1 MAYDKSTIERLCGV
15 GVSVSEKQ
23 LRAICEWKSCYE
35 SASGEK
41 LRLASAISCEIA
53 RLVTLEMKSRVFGGE
68 RAEVINKVYQ
78 TFLKNL
84 RQETEYAAAFGGVVF
99 KPFYSGGRILIDCT
113 NATEFYPTEFD
124 SNGKICGA
132 VFRSEQVLD
141 KKYYTKLEVHKFC
154 NNIEY
159 IKNMVFESSA
169 AGIIGKRVNPRK
181 VPQWAELP
189 EDIAVTNI
197 DRPLFTYFKMPFANT
212 VDTNSPLG
220 ISVFA
225 KAVGLIRDAE
235 EQYKRFLWEF
245 ESSEKALYISTEA
258 LKVDENGKPV
268 LPEGN
273 ERIYRLLQGD
283 SADFYKE
290 YSPAI
295 RNANMSE
302 GLDEILRKIEF
313 ECSLAYGTISNV
325 QNVDKTAEEIKSSKQ
340 RSYAAVSDI
349 QSALEECLEDLV
361 YIIDVW
367 VSLAKLAPD
376 GEYNM
381 STEWNDSI
389 LADRQKEFEEKRALV
404 MDGLMQP
411 WEFRM
416 WYFGEDEETAKKMTV
431 SDELAEE

>member
-1 MAYDKSTIERLCGV
+1 
-15 GVSVSEKQ
+15 
-23 LRAICEWKSCYE
+23 
-35 SASGEK
+35 
-41 LRLASAISCEIA
+41 
-53 RLVTLEMKSRVFGGE
+53 
-68 RAEVINKVYQ
+68 
-78 TFLKNL
+78 
-84 RQETEYAAAFGGVVF
+84 
-99 KPFYSGGRILIDCT
+99 
-113 NATEFYPTEFD
+113 
-124 SNGKICGA
+124 
-132 VFRSEQVLD
+132 
-141 KKYYTKLEVHKFC
+141 
-154 NNIEY
+154 
-159 IKNMVFESSA
+159 
-169 AGIIGKRVNPRK
+169 
-181 VPQWAELP
+181 
-189 EDIAVTNI
+189 
-197 DRPLFTYFKMPFANT
+197 MPFANT

-245 ESSEKALYISTEA
+245 ESSEKALYISTEV

-411 WEFRM
+411 
-416 WYFGEDEETAKKMTV
+416 
-431 SDELAEE
+431 

>member
-1 MAYDKSTIERLCGV
+1 M
-15 GVSVSEKQ
+15 
-23 LRAICEWKSCYE
+23 
-35 SASGEK
+35 
-41 LRLASAISCEIA
+41 
-53 RLVTLEMKSRVFGGE
+53 
-68 RAEVINKVYQ
+68 
-78 TFLKNL
+78 
-84 RQETEYAAAFGGVVF
+84 
-99 KPFYSGGRILIDCT
+99 
-113 NATEFYPTEFD
+113 
-124 SNGKICGA
+124 
-132 VFRSEQVLD
+132 
-141 KKYYTKLEVHKFC
+141 
-154 NNIEY
+154 
-159 IKNMVFESSA
+159 
-169 AGIIGKRVNPRK
+169 
-181 VPQWAELP
+181 
-189 EDIAVTNI
+189 
-197 DRPLFTYFKMPFANT
+197 
-212 VDTNSPLG
+212 
-220 ISVFA
+220 
-225 KAVGLIRDAE
+225 
-235 EQYKRFLWEF
+235 
-245 ESSEKALYISTEA
+245 
-258 LKVDENGKPV
+258 

>member
-15 GVSVSEKQ
+15 GVAVSEKQ
-23 LRAICEWKSCYE
+23 LNAISEWKNSYE
-35 SASGEK
+35 AKSGGK

-53 RLVTLEMKSRVFGGE
+53 RLVTLEMKSEVFGSE
-68 RAEVINKVYQ
+68 RAEVINKIYQ
-78 TFLKNL
+78 SFLKNL

-99 KPFYSGGRILIDCT
+99 KPYYSDGQIHIDCT
-113 NATEFYPTEFD
+113 NATEFYPIEFD
-124 SNGKICGA
+124 SNGRICGA
-132 VFRSEQVLD
+132 VFRSELTLE
-141 KKYYTKLEVHKFC
+141 KRYYTKLEVHKFS
-154 NNIEY
+154 NNTEY
-159 IKNMVFESSA
+159 IKNMVFESSTV
-169 AGIIGKRVNPRK
+169 GVIGKRVRASR

-189 EDIAVTNI
+189 EDIAITNI
-197 DRPLFTYFKMPFANT
+197 ERPLFTYFKMPFANA
-212 VDTNSPLG
+212 VDINSPLG
-220 ISVFA
+220 VSVFS
-225 KAVGLIRDAE
+225 KALGLIRDAE
-235 EQYKRFLWEF
+235 EQYERLLWEF
-245 ESSEKALYISTEA
+245 ESSERALYISTEA
-258 LKVDENGKPV
+258 LRVGEDGNPI
-268 LPEGN
+268 LPKGDK
-273 ERIYRLLQGD
+273 RLYRTLQSD
-283 SADFYKE
+283 SADFYKDF
-290 YSPAI
+290 SPAI

-349 QSALEECLEDLV
+349 QSALNECLKDLV

-367 VSLAKLAPD
+367 VSLAKLAPE

-404 MDGLMQP
+404 ADGLMQP

-416 WYFGEDEETAKKMTV
+416 WYFGEDEESAKRMTAT
-431 SDELAEE
+431 DELVEE